1 MSGAV
6 SSLDVG
12 ISDHLLTLTAWCN
25 GEGFSP
31 GQIYTNTQ
39 GILDTEDTL
48 AEETKSEETQNI
60 LTMC

>member
-1 MSGAV
+1 MMGAI
-6 SSLDVG
+6 SSLDVA
-12 ISDHLLTLTAWCN
+12 ISDHLLTARCN

-48 AEETKSEETQNI
+48 AEKTKSEETQNI